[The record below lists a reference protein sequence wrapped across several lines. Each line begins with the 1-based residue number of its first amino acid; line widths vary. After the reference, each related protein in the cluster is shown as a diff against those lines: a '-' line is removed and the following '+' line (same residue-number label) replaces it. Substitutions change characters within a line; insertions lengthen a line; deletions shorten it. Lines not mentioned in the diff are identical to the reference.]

1 MTRMIPVND
10 QIIQIERK
18 RIKRKK
24 AKNMNQVD
32 ILGVEAEAE
41 AGSIIIKKKNI
52 ENIEIS
58 KN

>member
-10 QIIQIERK
+10 QMIQIERK
-18 RIKRKK
+18 RKKRKK